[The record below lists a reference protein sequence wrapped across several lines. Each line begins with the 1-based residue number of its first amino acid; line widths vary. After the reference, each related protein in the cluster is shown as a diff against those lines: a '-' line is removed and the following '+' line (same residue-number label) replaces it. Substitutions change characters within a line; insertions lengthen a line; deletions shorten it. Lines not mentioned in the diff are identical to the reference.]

1 MPRLHGKTIFLI
13 LLLLAAIPFCS
24 RAEEPQPQPTRVS
37 LLTVDPGAE
46 IYELD
51 GHTSLRFITP
61 EGEDF
66 AVNWG
71 VFDFNAPNFLYRF
84 VKGETDYMAWA
95 FPTKFFL
102 EEYRRAGRTV
112 TEQQL
117 NLTPEE
123 ADRLLALT
131 FENLRPENRTY
142 RYNYIYDNCATR
154 PLDLVERAA
163 GCQINLPGSDAAL
176 PQEAQPDVTFRSEM
190 TRAHSAYPWYQ
201 FGIDLALGSGL
212 DISIGPRERIY
223 QPLYL
228 RDALAEATFPDGR
241 KAVLAPSTPVR
252 GHDVTHP
259 PTPGYLTPMAAALL
273 LLAISAAVALTD
285 LRRRKV
291 TRCYDSLFYSL
302 LFLLSL
308 LLTFLIFVSVH
319 EATSPNWLYLWINP
333 LAIIPAALIW
343 IKKCKRAVYFYQICN
358 FALLIVLLAIGIA
371 GIQHLNPAFYPLI
384 AADML
389 LSARYIYISR
399 PAKLPA
405 KSQPKK

>member
-131 FENLRPENRTY
+131 FENLRPENRT
-142 RYNYIYDNCATR
+142 
-154 PLDLVERAA
+154 
-163 GCQINLPGSDAAL
+163 
-176 PQEAQPDVTFRSEM
+176 
-190 TRAHSAYPWYQ
+190 
-201 FGIDLALGSGL
+201 
-212 DISIGPRERIY
+212 
-223 QPLYL
+223 
-228 RDALAEATFPDGR
+228 
-241 KAVLAPSTPVR
+241 
-252 GHDVTHP
+252 
-259 PTPGYLTPMAAALL
+259 
-273 LLAISAAVALTD
+273 
-285 LRRRKV
+285 
-291 TRCYDSLFYSL
+291 
-302 LFLLSL
+302 
-308 LLTFLIFVSVH
+308 
-319 EATSPNWLYLWINP
+319 
-333 LAIIPAALIW
+333 
-343 IKKCKRAVYFYQICN
+343 
-358 FALLIVLLAIGIA
+358 
-371 GIQHLNPAFYPLI
+371 
-384 AADML
+384 
-389 LSARYIYISR
+389 
-399 PAKLPA
+399 
-405 KSQPKK
+405 